1 MTTPRIDDAKGPK
14 RMASFATG
22 TRLIVREQGFAGLY
36 RGLVPTTMKQ
46 SATSAVRM
54 GSYNVLKEAFQDKN
68 IPINGATTFGMGAM
82 AGIITVYAT
91 QPFDTV
97 KTRVQSVRGES
108 MKEALGG
115 ILRERGIKG
124 LWNGST
130 MRLGRLIFSGGI
142 VFSVY
147 EHVAALLG
155 NSKLGM

>member
-1 MTTPRIDDAKGPK
+1 MKN
-14 RMASFATG
+14 FVQG
-22 TRLIVREQGFAGLY
+22 TRLLVHEQGFSGLY
-36 RGLVPTTMKQ
+36 RGLVPTTIKQ

-54 GSYNVLKEAFQDKN
+54 GSYNVLKQAFKDNN

-82 AGIITVYAT
+82 AGVITVYAT

-97 KTRVQSVRGES
+97 KTRVQSAAGS
-108 MKEALGG
+108 NMKDALGG
-115 ILRERGIKG
+115 ILRERGVRG

-147 EHVAALLG
+147 EHVASLLG
-155 NSKLGM
+155 KAKMGA